1 MRKQTKIAAL
11 VSATALLALGAS
23 ITSFAAARGTW
34 MLVDGEWYCYD
45 SNGDPYED
53 TFCVSNG
60 KDYYVGEDGM
70 LVRSSW
76 VDYDGDMYFVNSAG
90 QKITSDWRL
99 TTPYDDEDAEEEW
112 YYFQASGKMA
122 TNKKIVYK
130 GNTYFFNADG
140 KMLTGWV
147 TAEGDDVVNEEN
159 GIDKD
164 HTYYADETGARV
176 EGEWI
181 YTVEPSTAEDDADA
195 DYYWY
200 YLLSSGK
207 VATGKRNNIKGQTYL
222 FDSEFRMLSGW
233 VKGVTDEDGTTYY
246 SIDGEDSID
255 EIENSTVAGEK
266 WAYYYCSGP
275 DDGHVKKD
283 RWLKTWRPMDTYEE
297 DEDVSQYWY
306 WIESDGKVYVPSDAN
321 AVPAEKWQ
329 LEDGELVWKAEY
341 DAVTKKKV
349 NSRDYFF
356 NENGEMLSQFL
367 YVEDSNND
375 LKEGLYYFGGS
386 DDGSMKTGAETV
398 KDDNLDSF
406 KFYFET
412 KGTNKGVGIT
422 GNKSNKLYY
431 MGHLVAA
438 QDYRYQPVTIKVKE
452 TLKDENGEE
461 YEDYVSYTFIVNS
474 NGTIQHS
481 TVEYKEDDDVLIDAS
496 GLDKADFESTG
507 AYKYALTSEGLDK
520 LVNPENYPDVYE
532 PDDMGAKINVEYL
545 DPTQIMVVGAS
556 QADAD
561 MKAEAEEDANTSG
574 NEQNDETK
582 DEESAGSEE
591 TPVEGNN
598 QENIETAT
606 NEVIIE

>member
-76 VDYDGDMYFVNSAG
+76 VEYDGDYYFVNSAG

-147 TAEGDDVVNEEN
+147 TADGDDVVNEESD
-159 GIDKD
+159 IDKD

-176 EGEWI
+176 EGNWV
-181 YTVEPSTAEDDADA
+181 YTVEPGTEEDDADA
-195 DYYWY
+195 DYYYY
-200 YLLSSGK
+200 YLLPSGK
-207 VATGKRNNIKGQTYL
+207 VASGKRNNIVGQTYL
-222 FDSEFRMLSGW
+222 FNSKFQMLSGW
-233 VKGVTDEDGTTYY
+233 VVGITENGETTYE
-246 SIDGEDSID
+246 SIDGEESDWVIRNND
-255 EIENSTVAGEK
+255 GAGEEY
-266 WAYYYCSGP
+266 AYYYCSAP

-283 RWLKTWRPMDTYEE
+283 RWLKTWRPADTYEE

-306 WIESDGKVYVPSDAN
+306 WIESDGKVYVPSTSDADKV
-321 AVPAEKWQ
+321 AAEKWE
-329 LEDGELVWKAEY
+329 LEDGELICKDTYES
-341 DAVTKKKV
+341 VTKKKV
-349 NSRDYFF
+349 NSKDYFF
-356 NENGEMLSQFL
+356 NQKGEMLSQFL
-367 YVEDSNND
+367 YVLEDSKD

-412 KGTNKGVGIT
+412 KGENKGVGIT

-438 QDYRYQPVTIKVKE
+438 QDYRYQPVTIEVKE
-452 TLKDENGEE
+452 YDEDEK
-461 YEDYVSYTFIVNS
+461 DYVINKYTFIVNS

-481 TVEYKEDDDVLIDAS
+481 TVEYREDGDVLIDAS
-496 GLDKADFESTG
+496 KLDKSDFVSSGT
-507 AYKYALTSEGLDK
+507 YKYALQPGVVLPT
-520 LVNPENYPDVYE
+520 
-532 PDDMGAKINVEYL
+532 NVEYL
-545 DPTQIMVVGAS
+545 DPTQVMAVGS
-556 QADAD
+556 SVADAV
-561 MKAEAEEDANTSG
+561 ESANNAKDDNATTG
-574 NEQNDETK
+574 NEQN
-582 DEESAGSEE
+582 
-591 TPVEGNN
+591 
-598 QENIETAT
+598 
-606 NEVIIE
+606 

>member
-90 QKITSDWRL
+90 QKITNDWRL

-147 TAEGDDVVNEEN
+147 TADGDDVVNEEN

-176 EGEWI
+176 EGDWI

-195 DYYWY
+195 DYYYY

-207 VATGKRNNIKGQTYL
+207 VASGKRNNIKGQTYL
-222 FDSEFRMLSGW
+222 FDDQYRMLSGW
-233 VKGVTDEDGTTYY
+233 VRGKVGSDGKTEYE
-246 SIDGEDSID
+246 SIDGEDSSVV
-255 EIENSTVAGEK
+255 IENDSSENYT
-266 WAYYYCSGP
+266 YYYCGGA

-283 RWLKTWRPMDTYEE
+283 KWIKTWRPADTYEE
-297 DEDVSQYWY
+297 DEDVDQFWY
-306 WIESDGKVYVPSDAN
+306 WIESDGKIYVPSTSDAEKV
-321 AVPAEKWQ
+321 AAEKWK
-329 LEDGELVWKAEY
+329 LEDGELVIKANYESV
-341 DAVTKKKV
+341 AKKKV
-349 NSRDYFF
+349 NSKDYFF
-356 NENGEMLSQFL
+356 NENGEMLSEFL
-367 YVEDSNND
+367 YVLEDSKD

-386 DDGSMKTGAETV
+386 DDGSMKTGAETI

-412 KGTNKGVGIT
+412 KGENKGVGIT

-438 QDYRYQPVTIKVKE
+438 QDYRYQPVTIEVKE
-452 TLKDENGEE
+452 KVDDE
-461 YEDYVSYTFIVNS
+461 YVMKNYTFIVNS

-481 TVEYKEDDDVLIDAS
+481 TVEYKEDGDVLIDAS
-496 GLDKADFESTG
+496 KLSKTDFVS
-507 AYKYALTSEGLDK
+507 KRNL
-520 LVNPENYPDVYE
+520 
-532 PDDMGAKINVEYL
+532 
-545 DPTQIMVVGAS
+545 
-556 QADAD
+556 
-561 MKAEAEEDANTSG
+561 
-574 NEQNDETK
+574 
-582 DEESAGSEE
+582 
-591 TPVEGNN
+591 
-598 QENIETAT
+598 
-606 NEVIIE
+606 

>member
-99 TTPYDDEDAEEEW
+99 TTPYDDENAEEEW

-130 GNTYFFNADG
+130 GNTYFFDSDG

-176 EGEWI
+176 EGDWVL
-181 YTVEPSTAEDDADA
+181 TVEPGIEEDDADA

-207 VATGKRNNIKGQTYL
+207 VATGKRNNIKGQTY
-222 FDSEFRMLSGW
+222 FFNSAGQMLSGW
-233 VKGVTDEDGTTYY
+233 VMGETTGTGSDAETVY
-246 SIDGEDSID
+246 SEIDGETDYKPLEYADNVS
-255 EIENSTVAGEK
+255 
-266 WAYYYCSGP
+266 YYYCGDS
-275 DDGHVKKD
+275 DDGHAKKNK
-283 RWLKTWRPMDTYEE
+283 WIKLWRPEDTYEE
-297 DEDVSQYWY
+297 DDDNSKYWY
-306 WIESDGKVYVPSDAN
+306 WIDKNGEVFVPDTDSDKVAKGDKY
-321 AVPAEKWQ
+321 Q
-329 LEDGELVWKAEY
+329 LEDGSLVEKSSDFSVA
-341 DAVTKKKV
+341 KKKV
-349 NSRDYFF
+349 NSKDYFF
-356 NENGEMLSQFL
+356 NEHGEMLSQFIYITEGSTEL
-367 YVEDSNND
+367 VEG
-375 LKEGLYYFGGS
+375 GLYYFGGS

-398 KDDNLDSF
+398 RDDNLDAF
-406 KFYFET
+406 KFYFGT
-412 KGTNKGVGIT
+412 KDNDTENKGVGIT

-438 QDYRYQPVTIKVKE
+438 QDYRYQPVEVDGYI
-452 TLKDENGEE
+452 
-461 YEDYVSYTFIVNS
+461 FIVNS
-474 NGTIQHS
+474 NGSIQHS
-481 TVEYKEDDDVLIDAS
+481 TVQYKEDGDVLIDAKEED
-496 GLDKADFESTG
+496 GEEIKFIKTG
-507 AYKYALTSEGLDK
+507 KYKYALDPETVD
-520 LVNPENYPDVYE
+520 LVDFY
-532 PDDMGAKINVEYL
+532 VEKL
-545 DPTQIMVVGAS
+545 DPTEIMAIELATPSDDVATSSGA
-556 QADAD
+556 A
-561 MKAEAEEDANTSG
+561 
-574 NEQNDETK
+574 QN
-582 DEESAGSEE
+582 
-591 TPVEGNN
+591 
-598 QENIETAT
+598 
-606 NEVIIE
+606 

>member
-147 TAEGDDVVNEEN
+147 TADGDDVVNEEN

-176 EGEWI
+176 EGDWI

-195 DYYWY
+195 DYYYY

-207 VATGKRNNIKGQTYL
+207 VASGKRNNIKGQTYL
-222 FDSEFRMLSGW
+222 FDDQYRMLSGW
-233 VKGVTDEDGTTYY
+233 VRGKVGSDGKTEYE
-246 SIDGEDSID
+246 SIDGEDSSVV
-255 EIENSTVAGEK
+255 IENDSSENYT
-266 WAYYYCSGP
+266 YYYCGGA

-283 RWLKTWRPMDTYEE
+283 KWIKTWRPADTYEE
-297 DEDVSQYWY
+297 DEDVDQFWY
-306 WIESDGKVYVPSDAN
+306 WIESDGKIYVPSTSDAEKV
-321 AVPAEKWQ
+321 AAEKWK
-329 LEDGELVWKAEY
+329 LEDGELVIKANYESV
-341 DAVTKKKV
+341 AKKKV
-349 NSRDYFF
+349 NSKDYFF
-356 NENGEMLSQFL
+356 NENGEMLSEFL
-367 YVEDSNND
+367 YVLEDSKD

-386 DDGSMKTGAETV
+386 DDGSMKTGAETI

-412 KGTNKGVGIT
+412 KGENKGVGIT

-438 QDYRYQPVTIKVKE
+438 QDYRYQPVTIEVKE
-452 TLKDENGEE
+452 KVDDE
-461 YEDYVSYTFIVNS
+461 YVMKNYTFIVNS

-481 TVEYKEDDDVLIDAS
+481 TVEYKEDGDVLIDAS
-496 GLDKADFESTG
+496 GLEKSDFVSSGT
-507 AYKYALTSEGLDK
+507 YKYALQPGVVLPT
-520 LVNPENYPDVYE
+520 
-532 PDDMGAKINVEYL
+532 NVEYL
-545 DPTQIMVVGAS
+545 DPTQVMAVGS
-556 QADAD
+556 SVADAVESAD
-561 MKAEAEEDANTSG
+561 NAENPVADDTTG
-574 NEQNDETK
+574 NEQN
-582 DEESAGSEE
+582 
-591 TPVEGNN
+591 
-598 QENIETAT
+598 
-606 NEVIIE
+606 

>member
-90 QKITSDWRL
+90 QKITNDWRL

-159 GIDKD
+159 DIDPD
-164 HTYYADETGARV
+164 HTFYADETGARV
-176 EGEWI
+176 EEDWI

-195 DYYWY
+195 DYYYY
-200 YLLSSGK
+200 YLLPSGK

-222 FDSEFRMLSGW
+222 FDKDGYTMLSGW
-233 VKGVTDEDGTTYY
+233 VRGEVGEDGKTVYTA
-246 SIDGEDSID
+246 IDGEDDNIPIVND
-255 EIENSTVAGEK
+255 PEAKYT
-266 WAYYYCSGP
+266 YYYCSGA

-283 RWLKTWRPMDTYEE
+283 RWLKTWRPADTYEE

-306 WIESDGKVYVPSDAN
+306 WIESDGKVYVPSTSDAEK
-321 AVPAEKWQ
+321 VSAEKWK
-329 LEDGELVWKAEY
+329 LEDGELVIKANYES
-341 DAVTKKKV
+341 VTKKKV
-349 NSRDYFF
+349 NSKDYFF
-356 NENGEMLSQFL
+356 NENGEMLSEFL
-367 YVEDSNND
+367 YVLEDSKD

-386 DDGSMKTGAETV
+386 DDGSMKTGAETI

-412 KGTNKGVGIT
+412 KGENKGVGIT

-438 QDYRYQPVTIKVKE
+438 QDYRYQPVTIEVKE
-452 TLKDENGEE
+452 YDEKAK
-461 YEDYVSYTFIVNS
+461 DYVIREYTFIVNS

-481 TVEYKEDDDVLIDAS
+481 TVEYKEDGDVLIDAS
-496 GLDKADFESTG
+496 KLDKSDFVSSGT
-507 AYKYALTSEGLDK
+507 YKYALTKTGLEK
-520 LVNPENYPDVYE
+520 LVD
-532 PDDMGAKINVEYL
+532 KISVEYL
-545 DPTQIMVVGAS
+545 DPTQVMAVGS
-556 QADAD
+556 SVADAVESAD
-561 MKAEAEEDANTSG
+561 NAKNPVADDTTG
-574 NEQNDETK
+574 NEQN
-582 DEESAGSEE
+582 
-591 TPVEGNN
+591 
-598 QENIETAT
+598 
-606 NEVIIE
+606 

>member
-90 QKITSDWRL
+90 QKITNDWRL

-176 EGEWI
+176 EEDWI

-195 DYYWY
+195 DYYYY
-200 YLLSSGK
+200 YLLPSGK
-207 VATGKRNNIKGQTYL
+207 VATGKRNNIKGQTY
-222 FDSEFRMLSGW
+222 FFNTEGQMLSGW
-233 VKGVTDEDGTTYY
+233 VKGEPGADGKMEY
-246 SIDGEDSID
+246 SEIDGETTAEPLVYGPDVS
-255 EIENSTVAGEK
+255 
-266 WAYYYCSGP
+266 YYYCGSSDQGYA
-275 DDGHVKKD
+275 KKN
-283 RWLKTWRPMDTYEE
+283 RWIKLWRPEDTYEE
-297 DEDVSQYWY
+297 DDDNTQYWY
-306 WIESDGKVYVPSDAN
+306 WFDKNGEVFVPDIHDD
-321 AVPAEKWQ
+321 EKAARGDKYQ
-329 LEDGELVWKAEY
+329 LEDGALVEKADDLY
-341 DAVTKKKV
+341 VVKKKI
-349 NSRDYFF
+349 NSKDYFF
-356 NENGEMLSQFL
+356 NEEGEMLSQFIYITNESEEL
-367 YVEDSNND
+367 PV
-375 LKEGLYYFGGS
+375 GMYYFGGS
-386 DDGSMKTGAETV
+386 DDGSMKTGAETI

-412 KGTNKGVGIT
+412 KGENKGVGIT

-438 QDYRYQPVTIKVKE
+438 QDYRYQPVEI
-452 TLKDENGEE
+452 DG
-461 YEDYVSYTFIVNS
+461 YTFIVNS

-481 TVEYKEDDDVLIDAS
+481 TVQYKEDGDVLIDAS
-496 GLDKADFESTG
+496 KLQKDDFVTEG
-507 AYKYALTSEGLDK
+507 WNKYAVRNDNDAMSR
-520 LVNPENYPDVYE
+520 LVIKVDE
-532 PDDMGAKINVEYL
+532 L
-545 DPTQIMVVGAS
+545 DPEAIMAVDTTPATS
-556 QADAD
+556 SDATESD
-561 MKAEAEEDANTSG
+561 SNATESDSNAAESGTNTA
-574 NEQNDETK
+574 Q
-582 DEESAGSEE
+582 
-591 TPVEGNN
+591 
-598 QENIETAT
+598 
-606 NEVIIE
+606 

>member
-147 TAEGDDVVNEEN
+147 TADGDDVVNEEN

-176 EGEWI
+176 EGDWI

-195 DYYWY
+195 DYYYY

-207 VATGKRNNIKGQTYL
+207 VASGKRNNIKGQTYL
-222 FDSEFRMLSGW
+222 FDDQYRMLSGW
-233 VKGVTDEDGTTYY
+233 VRGKVGSDGKTEYE
-246 SIDGEDSID
+246 SIDGEDSSVV
-255 EIENSTVAGEK
+255 IENDSSENYT
-266 WAYYYCSGP
+266 YYYCGGA

-283 RWLKTWRPMDTYEE
+283 KWIKTWRPADTYEE
-297 DEDVSQYWY
+297 DEDVDQFWY
-306 WIESDGKVYVPSDAN
+306 WIESDGKIYVPSTSDAEKV
-321 AVPAEKWQ
+321 AAEKWK
-329 LEDGELVWKAEY
+329 LEDGELVIKANYESV
-341 DAVTKKKV
+341 AKKKV
-349 NSRDYFF
+349 NSKDYFF
-356 NENGEMLSQFL
+356 NENGEMLSEFL
-367 YVEDSNND
+367 YVLEDSKD

-386 DDGSMKTGAETV
+386 DDGSMKTGAETI

-412 KGTNKGVGIT
+412 KGENKGVGIT

-438 QDYRYQPVTIKVKE
+438 QDYRYQPVTIEVKE
-452 TLKDENGEE
+452 KVDDE
-461 YEDYVSYTFIVNS
+461 YVMKNYTFIVNS

-481 TVEYKEDDDVLIDAS
+481 TVEYKEDGDVLIDAS
-496 GLDKADFESTG
+496 GLEKSDFVSSGT
-507 AYKYALTSEGLDK
+507 YKYALQPGVVLPT
-520 LVNPENYPDVYE
+520 
-532 PDDMGAKINVEYL
+532 NVEYL
-545 DPTQIMVVGAS
+545 DPTQVMAVGS
-556 QADAD
+556 SVADAVESANN
-561 MKAEAEEDANTSG
+561 AENPVADDTTG
-574 NEQNDETK
+574 NEQN
-582 DEESAGSEE
+582 
-591 TPVEGNN
+591 
-598 QENIETAT
+598 
-606 NEVIIE
+606 

>member
-147 TAEGDDVVNEEN
+147 TADGDDVVNEEN

-176 EGEWI
+176 EGDWI

-195 DYYWY
+195 DYYYY

-207 VATGKRNNIKGQTYL
+207 VASGKRNNIKGQTYL
-222 FDSEFRMLSGW
+222 FDDQYRMLSGW
-233 VKGVTDEDGTTYY
+233 VRGKVGSDGKTEYE
-246 SIDGEDSID
+246 SIDGEDSSVV
-255 EIENSTVAGEK
+255 IENDSSENYT
-266 WAYYYCSGP
+266 YYYCSGA

-283 RWLKTWRPMDTYEE
+283 RWIKTWRPADTYEE

-306 WIESDGKVYVPSDAN
+306 WIESDGKIYVPSADNA
-321 AVPAEKWQ
+321 AVPAEKWK
-329 LEDGELVWKAEY
+329 LEDGELVIKTNYES
-341 DAVTKKKV
+341 VTKKKV
-349 NSRDYFF
+349 NSKDYFF
-356 NENGEMLSQFL
+356 NENGEMLSEFL
-367 YVEDSNND
+367 YVLEDSKD

-386 DDGSMKTGAETV
+386 DDGSMKTGAETI

-412 KGTNKGVGIT
+412 KGENKGVGIT

-438 QDYRYQPVTIKVKE
+438 QDYRYQPVTIEVKE
-452 TLKDENGEE
+452 KVDDE
-461 YEDYVSYTFIVNS
+461 YVMKNYTFIVNS

-481 TVEYKEDDDVLIDAS
+481 TVEYKEDGDVLIDAS
-496 GLDKADFESTG
+496 GLEKSDFVSSGT
-507 AYKYALTSEGLDK
+507 YKYALQPGVVLPT
-520 LVNPENYPDVYE
+520 
-532 PDDMGAKINVEYL
+532 NVEYL
-545 DPTQIMVVGAS
+545 DPTQVMAVGS
-556 QADAD
+556 SVADAVESANN
-561 MKAEAEEDANTSG
+561 AENPVADDTTG
-574 NEQNDETK
+574 NEQN
-582 DEESAGSEE
+582 
-591 TPVEGNN
+591 
-598 QENIETAT
+598 
-606 NEVIIE
+606 